1 MIELIPTSCVVD
13 SKGKAVAGVVENA
26 KKRNVKAISL
36 PFGMGPHTAGAAAV
50 NKTLNAETRPFKCSA
65 QHLMDLE
72 WKGRIRRAQALRGYA
87 DIVAQDMDVLKKDM
101 DVLKR
106 DVKRHGKTKD
116 SQSYELMTAMIYEK
130 KCEQSFCLSSA
141 KVGASLSQVS
151 SRVLD
156 DNY

>member
-87 DIVAQDMDVLKKDM
+87 DIVAQDMDVLK
-101 DVLKR
+101 R
-106 DVKRHGKTKD
+106 DVKGHGKTKD